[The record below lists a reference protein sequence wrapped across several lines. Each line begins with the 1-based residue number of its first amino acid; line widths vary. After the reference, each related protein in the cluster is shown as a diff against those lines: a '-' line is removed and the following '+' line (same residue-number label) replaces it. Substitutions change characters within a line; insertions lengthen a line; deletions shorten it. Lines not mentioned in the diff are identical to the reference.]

1 MCVRTYLEIIPVV
14 ASMYCIR
21 SGAAR
26 GTLARHTTVLAHRT
40 PRCEVPRPQAAIV
53 PDRGLG
59 FDPAP
64 HTTSEPAPKRHDSFD
79 YYDATSVR
87 ASWLVAVPDASA
99 ASRQRSACQL
109 LVNCLRADAASGGHA
124 REAHP
129 MREDEQRPIAAVRHE
144 EALELQ
150 CLGVRRGE
158 HHCVNL
164 CQVRGGEG
172 CRRTLG

>member
-1 MCVRTYLEIIPVV
+1 MQP
-14 ASMYCIR
+14 
-21 SGAAR
+21 AA
-26 GTLARHTTVLAHRT
+26 GGD
-40 PRCEVPRPQAAIV
+40 
-53 PDRGLG
+53 PDRG

-64 HTTSEPAPKRHDSFD
+64 HTTSKPAPKRHDSFD

-87 ASWLVAVPDASA
+87 ASWLVVVPVASSPLA
-99 ASRQRSACQL
+99 GSAPR
-109 LVNCLRADAASGGHA
+109 VNCLRADAASGGHA